1 MAPAP
6 SAGSTAKIVKLDA
19 STNLTKSE
27 KPKKAGKSGSSDSKQ
42 KKRKA
47 GQEASSDD
55 ESEDDIVGQLPI
67 VTLSPAAD
75 RSLKHR
81 TSSMWILISSVS

>member
-27 KPKKAGKSGSSDSKQ
+27 KPKKPSKSGSSDSKQ

-55 ESEDDIVGQLPI
+55 ESEDDIVGQLP
-67 VTLSPAAD
+67 LSLCAHPLTGHHNIGL
-75 RSLKHR
+75 RQCGS
-81 TSSMWILISSVS
+81 